1 MNKNF
6 KPLQEQIAEKLIGAL
21 QAGTSPFQ
29 KPWTDDNSSG
39 YVTPLNPTT
48 GLNYR
53 GMNAFWLAMQG
64 HDDPRWMT
72 FKQAAA
78 HKWSVAKGAKATL
91 ITYVKKFDVRPVLD
105 EKGKPVRTPEGRP
118 VTEKIKLDKA
128 MFINAFVFNAEQIN
142 GIPEWRQASSE
153 KQAEQRWSAIERAEQ
168 IIRASEA
175 VVKHGGNEAY
185 YTPLR
190 DRIQMPKKGQFDS
203 AAKYYATLLHELGHW
218 SGHETRLNRDLT
230 NRYGSPGY
238 AKEELR
244 AEIASLMMG
253 SELNIGHNF
262 GQHAAYVGSWIK
274 VLKDDP
280 AELFRASA
288 DAQRI
293 TDYLMA
299 FERKRE
305 RPLEPI
311 NTATDQLLSGDL
323 IAYNN
328 TVYQVLAGSANKPF
342 YIRDNST
349 GVQIK
354 VRRQDGLYTS
364 LLAAK
369 NNPMEQDNSRESVLE
384 ADEIFE
390 ARGYE

>member
-6 KPLQEQIAEKLIGAL
+6 KPLQEQIAEKLIAAL
-21 QAGTSPFQ
+21 EAGTSPFQ

-39 YVTPLNPTT
+39 YTTPLNPTT

-78 HKWSVAKGAKATL
+78 HKWSVAKGAKATM

-118 VTEKIKLDKA
+118 VTEKIKLEKP

-142 GIPEWRQASSE
+142 GIPECRQVSSE

-168 IIRASEA
+168 IIGASEA

-190 DRIQMPKKGQFDS
+190 DRIRMPKKGQFDS

-305 RPLEPI
+305 RPLEPV
-311 NTATDQLLSGDL
+311 NTAADQLLSGDL
-323 IAYNN
+323 IAYND
-328 TVYQVLAGSANKPF
+328 TVYQVLAGPAGKAC
-342 YIRDNST
+342 YVRDNAT
-349 GVQIK
+349 GAK
-354 VRRQDGLYTS
+354 TRVRIQDGLYTS

-369 NNPMEQDNSRESVLE
+369 NNPVEQVNSREWVAE
-384 ADEIFE
+384 AGELFE